1 MFNWLKLTEKSN
13 KLYWLFILEHLKLR
27 IKSGCSV
34 KSYSKQVNNSFNCHR
49 YIYINIVWNFTFPSL
64 FDNCK
69 KTINWWKI
77 YHGLMQFLL
86 NKISIEHW
94 KKTVVTPN
102 YIHFNKLS
110 IPKCSIFILSY
121 LQLIRPNMFHWDLK
135 HFLPSEIYLLV
146 PSFYQ
151 LFF

>member
-1 MFNWLKLTEKSN
+1 MFNWLKLTEKSS

-27 IKSGCSV
+27 IKSGYSV
-34 KSYSKQVNNSFNCHR
+34 KSYSKQVSNSSNCHR
-49 YIYINIVWNFTFPSL
+49 YTYINIAWNFTFPSL

-77 YHGLMQFLL
+77 YLGLMQFLL
-86 NKISIEHW
+86 NKNFNW
-94 KKTVVTPN
+94 KLKKNCSTPN

-110 IPKCSIFILSY
+110 IPKCSIFVLSY

-135 HFLPSEIYLLV
+135 HFLASEIYLLV

>member
-1 MFNWLKLTEKSN
+1 MFNWLKLTEKSS

-27 IKSGCSV
+27 IKSGYSV
-34 KSYSKQVNNSFNCHR
+34 KSYSKQVSNSSNCHR
-49 YIYINIVWNFTFPSL
+49 YTYINIAWNFTFPSL

-77 YHGLMQFLL
+77 YLGLMQFLL
-86 NKISIEHW
+86 HKNFNW
-94 KKTVVTPN
+94 KLKKNCGTPN
-102 YIHFNKLS
+102 YSHFNKLS

-135 HFLPSEIYLLV
+135 HFLASE
-146 PSFYQ
+146 
-151 LFF
+151 